1 MQLTLIGAGLIG
13 GSAAWAMKKAGIVD
27 RVHVYDLSRASA
39 ERACAMGIADAAF
52 ETPEL
57 ALEGAGCVMSA
68 VPVLAMSEVF
78 AAIRRAAPENA
89 YITDVGSVRSAVI
102 DAAREALGERFSYYA
117 PVHPI
122 AGGEMPG
129 IEYAR
134 SDLFVGARAIS
145 TPVDG
150 MKKKAVDFWE
160 EAWKASGSVV
170 VRMTPAEHDEI
181 FASVSHLPHVL
192 SYAMV
197 DSILQ
202 TGCADKKL
210 AFAGAGFR
218 DFTRIAASS
227 PRMWTDICLAN
238 RDAILE
244 AMRAFE
250 KDLAHFR
257 GLIESRDA
265 EGLMEVFGRA
275 SQARRGLFPSAGAL
289 QGRAA
294 GEKKNA

>member
-13 GSAAWAMKKAGIVD
+13 GSAAWAMKKAGVVD

-39 ERACAMGIADAAF
+39 ERACEMGIAEAAF
-52 ETPEL
+52 DTAES
-57 ALEGAGCVMSA
+57 ALVGADCVMSA
-68 VPVLAMSEVF
+68 VPVLAMKEVF
-78 AAIRRAAPENA
+78 ATIGRAAPA
-89 YITDVGSVRSAVI
+89 GAWITDVGSVRTAVI
-102 DAAREALGERFSYYA
+102 EAAREALGERFSHYA

-129 IEYAR
+129 VEYAR
-134 SDLFVGARAIS
+134 PDLFRGARAIS
-145 TPVDG
+145 TPAEG
-150 MKKKAVDFWE
+150 MSAEAVVFWE
-160 EAWKASGSVV
+160 KAWAAVGSVV
-170 VRMTPAEHDEI
+170 VRMTAPEHDEI

-202 TGCADKKL
+202 AGSAEKKL
-210 AFAGAGFR
+210 SFAGAGFR

-238 RDAILE
+238 REAILE
-244 AMRAFE
+244 AMQAFE
-250 KDLAHFR
+250 NDLQHLR
-257 GLIESRDA
+257 TLIESRNA

-275 SQARRGLFPSAGAL
+275 SQARRRLFPSRPPVVGK
-289 QGRAA
+289 
-294 GEKKNA
+294 EKKD